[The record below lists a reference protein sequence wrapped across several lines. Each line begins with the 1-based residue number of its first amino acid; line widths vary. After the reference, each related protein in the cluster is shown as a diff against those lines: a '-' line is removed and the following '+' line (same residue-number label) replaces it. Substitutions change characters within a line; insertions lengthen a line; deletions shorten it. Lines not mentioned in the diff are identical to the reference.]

1 MIQIIV
7 RKGLVDLG
15 RPAVTIDPLPTHDTR
30 VVPPP
35 SGNVHLIEFSGDE
48 IFMMGGA
55 ERLLNLLVYT
65 RTQILVDISMDNRFP
80 GHSN

>member
-30 VVPPP
+30 VVPP
-35 SGNVHLIEFSGDE
+35 SLGDVHLIEFSGDE
-48 IFMMGGA
+48 IFIMGWDG
-55 ERLLNLLVYT
+55 EDSQPINLYEDSDFSGYIHG
-65 RTQILVDISMDNRFP
+65 Q
-80 GHSN
+80 